1 LDEATEARIERGH
14 KMLGYIIPNKGELKV
29 REFEIYNAYYCA
41 VCRAVK
47 ERYGQLPR
55 LMLSFDST
63 FLAMLLAALDREE
76 DRVTEFRCAVHPWRK
91 KNLIMN
97 EAASADDHPQ
107 DATLGYRSSIDYA
120 ADMLVLLGYK
130 KLDDDKHDEHKL
142 RGFFGTLLY
151 RRAYLKAAKRL
162 PEKAAAVSERL
173 SELASIE
180 NISSI
185 KTVDA
190 IDSSSETA
198 GIGGLSSEFA
208 DAKNM
213 SIKTVDID
221 SAAEPF
227 ANLMA
232 EIMDGANETGY
243 KSESVSRILHAM
255 GYNLGKWIYLIDA
268 ADDYE
273 KDMKSGSFNPLKDAD
288 IPAERIGFTLEMC
301 LAETAKAFELL
312 TLYKNEPILRNIIYV
327 GLRIKTDEVMAKY
340 DKILSS
346 KINGS

>member
-1 LDEATEARIERGH
+1 VIAEG
-14 KMLGYIIPNKGELKV
+14 KMLGYITPNKGELKV

-41 VCRAVK
+41 VCRAVR

-63 FLAMLLAALDREE
+63 FLAMLLSALNREE
-76 DRVTEFRCAVHPWRK
+76 DCVTEFRCAVHPWRK
-91 KNLIMN
+91 KNLIVN
-97 EAASADDHPQ
+97 EAASVDDHPQ

-142 RGFFGTLLY
+142 RGFLGTLLY
-151 RRAYLKAAKRL
+151 RRAYLKAAERL
-162 PEKAAAVSERL
+162 PEKTAAVSERL
-173 SELASIE
+173 AELSVIE
-180 NISSI
+180 NIPSR

-190 IDSSSETA
+190 IDSSSETLDA
-198 GIGGLSSEFA
+198 CELSSGLVDA
-208 DAKNM
+208 DNM
-213 SIKTVDID
+213 SSKIVDID
-221 SAAEPF
+221 VAAEPF
-227 ANLMA
+227 ANLMS

-243 KSESVSRILHAM
+243 KSESVSRILRAM

-273 KDMKSGSFNPLKDAD
+273 KDTKSGAFNPLKGAN

-327 GLRIKTDEVMAKY
+327 GLRIKTDEVMDKY
-340 DKILSS
+340 DKIISGEIS
-346 KINGS
+346 GS